1 MSYELYLIGAAV
13 FEALV
18 FGWAIW
24 TVHRESRQR

>member
-1 MSYELYLIGAAV
+1 MSHVPYLIAAAI

-24 TVHRESRQR
+24 TVYRESRKR

>member
-1 MSYELYLIGAAV
+1 MSYEPYLIGAAI

-24 TVHRESRQR
+24 IAYRESRQR

>member
-1 MSYELYLIGAAV
+1 MDYVPYLIGAAI

-24 TVHRESRQR
+24 TVYRESRKK